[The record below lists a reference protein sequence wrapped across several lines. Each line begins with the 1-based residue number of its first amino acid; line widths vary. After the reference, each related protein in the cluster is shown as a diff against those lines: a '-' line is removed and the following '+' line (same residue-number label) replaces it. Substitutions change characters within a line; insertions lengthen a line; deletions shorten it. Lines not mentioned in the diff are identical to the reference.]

1 MAITGADSDC
11 KMLVGVREVHFRA
24 LNADG
29 SADTDGDWYATDCPI
44 EVGFDPEIKEGKSI
58 EQNCGDVLK
67 NEYRTT
73 DQLKGI
79 SAKFTMGCH
88 NPEIEN
94 IIAGS
99 VGTVTYD
106 ESSPPIPV
114 KFTPP
119 TLEEQA
125 DALDFEMRVYRA
137 NVDGSNEVGF
147 EEYWLY
153 QCKPA
158 FPKIGGNQDEYG
170 TQEWTI
176 AAVENASYEVG
187 GKPVY
192 EWEILAA
199 IPT

>member
-1 MAITGADSDC
+1 MAVTGADSDC

-24 LNADG
+24 LQDDG
-29 SADTDGDWYATDCPI
+29 SADTGADWYATDCPI
-44 EVGFDPEIKEGKSI
+44 EVGLDPEIKEGKSI

-67 NEYRTT
+67 NEFRTN
-73 DQLKGI
+73 DILKGM
-79 SAKFTMGCH
+79 SVKFSMGCR

-94 IIAGS
+94 IISGS

-106 ESSPPIPV
+106 ASSPPIAIG
-114 KFTPP
+114 FTPP
-119 TLEEQA
+119 TMEEQE
-125 DALDFEMRVYRA
+125 DGLDFEMRIYRA
-137 NVDGSNEVGF
+137 NVDGSNEDGF
-147 EEYWLY
+147 EEIQLY

-176 AAVENASYEVG
+176 AAVENPSYDG
-187 GKPVY
+187 DGKPVY
-192 EWEILAA
+192 DWAIVDT